1 VNNWTN
7 VFLGTIAV
15 ATLVTAIMQIAALI
29 AAVQLAR
36 RIRRLA
42 DTVDHELK
50 PLLDQM
56 NAVGRDASRV
66 MWLLGSQLERVDRI
80 SGDLVSRVED
90 TVSTLQSTVRTA
102 ARGGTP
108 FLLGLRAAL
117 AVFKGVRRRRGRTA
131 SDEDD
136 ALFI

>member
-15 ATLVTAIMQIAALI
+15 ATLVTALMQVAALV

-36 RIRRLA
+36 RLRRLA

-66 MWLLGSQLERVDRI
+66 MWLLGAQLERIDRV
-80 SGDLVSRVED
+80 SGDIVSRVED
-90 TVSTLQSTVRTA
+90 TVSTVQSTVRTA